1 MTENKTG
8 GAGSPCQFPPV
19 PWIFDIGASHS
30 LIGIQARAKT
40 PQRVMK
46 KLRLLDGVWNLHDW
60 CLQFIKR
67 FFRRIPSQKI
77 RARQEILFDRK
88 IRMAHRETPSYAFNI
103 MTTNA
108 ILNLTEATEMAH
120 SNQDRAENKPSAYWQ
135 AVLDRDASLD
145 GKFVFAVSSTGVY
158 CRPSCP
164 ARRPRRENVT
174 FFGQPDQAEKT
185 GYRACL
191 RCRPKAIGGNGT
203 TEMVKAMCRYIEQH
217 LDEPLTLARLG
228 SEFRQSPFHLQRTF
242 KRVLGI
248 TPRAYADSCRMS
260 QLKDNLRA
268 GHSVTR
274 SMYDAG
280 FSSSSRL
287 YERTSSQLGMTPD
300 KYRRG
305 AIAAPIRY
313 TFTDSPLGRMLI
325 AATDKGICAIQFA
338 NSDGELEQGLRHEF
352 PFAIRRRDDAAM
364 QHWKTA
370 LPLDIQAT
378 AFQRRVWSQLQSIP
392 FGATRSYA
400 AVAKA
405 IGQPT
410 ATRAV
415 ARACA
420 TNPVAVV
427 IPCHR
432 VVSKTG
438 DAGGYRW
445 GMERKKALLELETG
459 HSV

>member
-1 MTENKTG
+1 
-8 GAGSPCQFPPV
+8 
-19 PWIFDIGASHS
+19 
-30 LIGIQARAKT
+30 
-40 PQRVMK
+40 
-46 KLRLLDGVWNLHDW
+46 
-60 CLQFIKR
+60 
-67 FFRRIPSQKI
+67 
-77 RARQEILFDRK
+77 
-88 IRMAHRETPSYAFNI
+88 

-108 ILNLTEATEMAH
+108 ILNLTEAMQMAPRDQ
-120 SNQDRAENKPSAYWQ
+120 SRGERNNDKNQDQRWQ
-135 AVLDRDASLD
+135 AVLARDANED

-158 CRPSCP
+158 CRPSCA
-164 ARRPRRENVT
+164 ARRPRREHVT
-174 FFGQPDQAEKT
+174 FFAKPDQAEKA

-191 RCRPKAIGGNGT
+191 RCRPRAIGGHGA
-203 TEMVKAMCRYIEQH
+203 TEMVKAICRYIEQH

-242 KRVLGI
+242 KSVLGI
-248 TPRAYADSCRMS
+248 TPRAYADSCRMN
-260 QLKDNLRA
+260 QLKGNLRA

-280 FSSSSRL
+280 YSSSSRL
-287 YERTSSQLGMTPD
+287 YERTASQLGMTPD

-313 TFTDSPLGRMLI
+313 TFADSPLGRMLI
-325 AATDKGICAIQFA
+325 AATEKGICAIQFA
-338 NSDGELEQGLRHEF
+338 DSDGELEQGLRHEF
-352 PFAIRRRDDAAM
+352 PFAIRRRDDEAM
-364 QHWKTA
+364 RGWKEDLLRQMRGQRLNAA

-378 AFQRRVWSQLQSIP
+378 AFQRRVWSHLQTIP
-392 FGATRSYA
+392 FGRTRSYA

-420 TNPVAVV
+420 TNPVAVA

-432 VVSKTG
+432 VVSKNG
-438 DAGGYRW
+438 DSGGYRW
-445 GMERKKALLELETG
+445 GVARKKSLLELEAQQA
-459 HSV
+459 

>member
-1 MTENKTG
+1 M
-8 GAGSPCQFPPV
+8 
-19 PWIFDIGASHS
+19 
-30 LIGIQARAKT
+30 AR
-40 PQRVMK
+40 
-46 KLRLLDGVWNLHDW
+46 
-60 CLQFIKR
+60 
-67 FFRRIPSQKI
+67 RRTS
-77 RARQEILFDRK
+77 
-88 IRMAHRETPSYAFNI
+88 SYAFNI
-103 MTTNA
+103 MTTSA
-108 ILNLTEATEMAH
+108 ILNLTEATEMTASH
-120 SNQDRAENKPSAYWQ
+120 DENNEALYWQ
-135 AVLDRDASLD
+135 AVLARDSSQDRN
-145 GKFVFAVSSTGVY
+145 FVFAVSSTGVY

-174 FFGQPDQAEKT
+174 FFRQSEQAEKA

-191 RCRPKAIGGNGT
+191 RCRPKATGGNGT

-228 SEFRQSPFHLQRTF
+228 AEFHQSPFHLQRTF
-242 KRVLGI
+242 KSILGI
-248 TPRAYADSCRMS
+248 TPRAYADSCRLN

-280 FSSSSRL
+280 YSSSSRL
-287 YERTSSQLGMTPD
+287 YERTASQLGMTPD

-313 TFTDSPLGRMLI
+313 TFADSPLGRMLI

-338 NSDGELEQGLRHEF
+338 NSDAELEQGLRHEF
-352 PFAIRRRDDAAM
+352 PFANRRRDDDAM
-364 QHWKTA
+364 HAWKKDLLRQMRGQRLNTA

-378 AFQRRVWSQLQSIP
+378 AFQRQVWAHLQSIP

-400 AVAKA
+400 EVAKA
-405 IGQPT
+405 IGQPA

-420 TNPVAVV
+420 TNPVAVA

-432 VVSKTG
+432 VVRKSG
-438 DAGGYRW
+438 DMGGYRW
-445 GMERKKALLELETG
+445 GIERKKALLELEME
-459 HSV
+459 HP